1 MTYLAGLREG
11 RSFVAAGWLCCSLVA
26 AASCIPLDASAQMCR
41 GNPDVGCTSAG
52 ARCSRCR
59 RTGRTLHDAARF
71 PARRAGVRL
80 RGSPAP
86 PVTIQPK
93 YIVGGL
99 VYAPPGCTNPT
110 AGSACSQPG
119 SVDYSGSSSLGTKI
133 TTANSFKNGLKVTA
147 SLRDSDVIGSSDSFA
162 WSRTTTG
169 DSHSA
174 NLTKSSGL
182 EIKAFGNKDGIDHDQ
197 DMFILLLNP
206 TVTLS
211 SDGAQNIYGNP
222 VTRETPQPAT
232 RCMSPSCAILR
243 RCALMSPLCCRH
255 TDSRLLTT
263 RHSVPGPVQW
273 ARRYGTI
280 GTQADFCQVS
290 ASTGAPSPGLDLN
303 RFRPTTWILPYEPPL
318 HASDLCP
325 TVTATLKND
334 FASEDAS
341 STEDDY
347 TVSADMHAGVKD
359 TFGLKMEGEM
369 TWTNSETDANSRG
382 STQSASLTLVCPS
395 VGYTGPTLFQV
406 YWDVMYGTFLL
417 IPFDLASMEIIQH
430 GTVTDAH
437 GKPVGGKSVELEYGG
452 RNYHTFTTTVGT
464 YRFATLKGLLRPNL
478 RPGAVTL
485 FATGGSAWLCA
496 PAPQVPSECSN
507 TNYSLSC
514 CFSVSLTSAGL
525 PLPAIAFITWPTKKP
540 NSFSRPP
547 CIPPPCRHS
556 PPAPCPPRHRSRRCR

>member
-52 ARCSRCR
+52 ARCSSADVLVGHCM
-59 RTGRTLHDAARF
+59 TPPGF
-71 PARRAGVRL
+71 PRGERECVCA
-80 RGSPAP
+80 GSPPP

-133 TTANSFKNGLKVTA
+133 TTADSFKNGLKVTA
-147 SLRDSDVIGSSDSFA
+147 SFGSDVIGSSDSFA
-162 WSRTTTG
+162 WSRTTG

-211 SDGAQNIYGNP
+211 SDGAQNIYWQPGYSGNAAARYE
-222 VTRETPQPAT
+222 VYVSELRNPAT
-232 RCMSPSCAILR
+232 MRPDVAALLQAHGFTAADYKTIRCLDPFSG
-243 RCALMSPLCCRH
+243 
-255 TDSRLLTT
+255 
-263 RHSVPGPVQW
+263 PGVTGPF
-273 ARRYGTI
+273 

-303 RFRPTTWILPYEPPL
+303 RFRPTTWILQYEPPL

-359 TFGLKMEGEM
+359 TFGLKIEGEM

-417 IPFDLASMEIIQH
+417 IPFDQASMEIIQH

-437 GKPVGGKSVELEYGG
+437 GKPVAGESVELEYGG

-464 YRFATLKGLLRPNL
+464 YRFATLKGLLRPDLQTGTVVVRNGRFGVAL
-478 RPGAVTL
+478 RS
-485 FATGGSAWLCA
+485 SA
-496 PAPQVPSECSN
+496 
-507 TNYSLSC
+507 
-514 CFSVSLTSAGL
+514 TSA
-525 PLPAIAFITWPTKKP
+525 I
-540 NSFSRPP
+540 RVQ
-547 CIPPPCRHS
+547 
-556 PPAPCPPRHRSRRCR
+556 